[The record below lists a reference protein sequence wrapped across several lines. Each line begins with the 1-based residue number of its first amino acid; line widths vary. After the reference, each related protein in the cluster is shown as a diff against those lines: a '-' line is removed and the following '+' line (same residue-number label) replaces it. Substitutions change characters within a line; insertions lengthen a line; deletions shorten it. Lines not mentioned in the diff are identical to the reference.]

1 MGELSVEN
9 KVVVVPGEQ
18 LAVGM
23 DFVSSYGTYRDDEII
38 CSNILGLA
46 SIDGRV
52 IKVIPLSG
60 LYLPV
65 KGDVVIGQVVDIL
78 LSGWRIDINSPY
90 SSVLSLKEATSDFI
104 ARGSDITRYFNFDDW
119 VVVKIV
125 NVSGQN
131 IVDVSAK
138 GPGLRRLG
146 PGRVITVNPT
156 KVPRIIGKQGSM
168 VKMINEI
175 TGCRVTVGQNGVV
188 WLQGDPESELKVVD
202 AIRKIEKEA
211 HVSGLTERVKSFLEG
226 KK

>member
-9 KVVVVPGEQ
+9 RVVVVPGEQ

-23 DFVSSYGTYRDDEII
+23 DFVSSHGTYRDDEVIF
-38 CSNILGLA
+38 SNILGLV

-52 IKVIPLSG
+52 IKVVPLSG

-65 KGDVVIGQVVDIL
+65 RGDVVIGRVVDVL

-104 ARGSDITRYFNFDDW
+104 SRGSDITRYFNFDDW

-125 NVSGQN
+125 NVSVQN
-131 IVDVSAK
+131 VVDVSAK

-146 PGRVITVNPT
+146 VGRIVYISPN
-156 KVPRIIGKQGSM
+156 KVPRLIGKQGSM
-168 VKMINEI
+168 VKMINDI
-175 TGCRVTVGQNGVV
+175 TGCRVVVGKNGVI
-188 WLQGDPESELKVVD
+188 WLQGDPEAELKVVD
-202 AIRKIEKEA
+202 AIKKIEREA
-211 HVSGLTERVKSFLEG
+211 HVGGLTDRIKVFLEG
-226 KK
+226 EK